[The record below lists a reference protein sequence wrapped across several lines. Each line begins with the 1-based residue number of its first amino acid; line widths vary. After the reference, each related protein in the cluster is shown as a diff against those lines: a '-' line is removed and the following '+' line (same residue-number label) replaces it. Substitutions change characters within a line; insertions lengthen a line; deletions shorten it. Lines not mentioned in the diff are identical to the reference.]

1 MPTIMTHA
9 VVGLGLGRLFTA
21 RKMPWLWF
29 WGMLAGLAM
38 LPDLDV
44 VGRRFG
50 IPYGDVLGHR
60 GLSHSISFA
69 LGVSAIA
76 AGISYRFCKVRF
88 WDLWGLFFVATASH
102 GILDACTH
110 GGPFKNIQGVAF
122 LAPFDDQRF
131 WLPYRPIQAS
141 LLFGPDWFTNPM
153 TLTTLGDELVYV
165 CLPLAFLLGLV
176 ELYRKIR
183 TLPPEPPAE
192 LPKEPTADG
201 P

>member
-9 VVGLGLGRLFTA
+9 AVGLALGRLFTA

-44 VGRRFG
+44 LGHRFG
-50 IPYGDVLGHR
+50 IRYSTMLGHR
-60 GLSHSISFA
+60 GLTHSLSFAFIISALAAVISF
-69 LGVSAIA
+69 
-76 AGISYRFCKVRF
+76 RRCQVRF

-122 LAPFDDQRF
+122 LAPFDDERF

-141 LLFGPDWFTNPM
+141 LFFGPDWFTNPW
-153 TLTTLGDELVYV
+153 TLTTLWDELVWV
-165 CLPLAFLLGLV
+165 WLPTGFLVGLV

-183 TLPPEPPAE
+183 TLPPPTPNSSAEQASADPP
-192 LPKEPTADG
+192 
-201 P
+201 